1 MKSKL
6 FKVLHPVCGKPMV
19 QHVVDRLT
27 EMNAD
32 RIVVVVGHGADQV
45 RSTIAGA
52 VEFAHQEQQLGTAH
66 ALMQAGPLL
75 EHEDGL
81 TLVLYGDTPLLTAD
95 TLQRMMEAHR
105 QSGAGVT
112 LLTAHMD
119 NPTGYGRIIRDAA
132 GEVQAIVEQKDC
144 TPEQQAIQEINTGT
158 YCFDNR
164 KLFAALKLVNNHNA
178 QGEYYLTD
186 VIEIMRSGG
195 SKACAHVLDD
205 PQESIG
211 VNDRVALAEV
221 EEIMRRRIAHAHM
234 LGGVTLIDPA
244 STYIDADVRI
254 GADTVVLPG
263 TMLRGKTVIGEDCVI
278 GPQAEIA
285 DSVIGD
291 GVAINRSVLSES
303 SVGSHT
309 QVGPFAYLRPGS
321 KVGEHAKIGDFVEL
335 KNAQIG
341 DGSKVPHHSY
351 VGDAVVGSRVNIGC
365 GVITANYDG
374 VNKHQTR
381 IEDDAFI
388 GSNSSLIAPIHIGQ
402 GAYVV
407 AGSTITSDVEADAM
421 AIARQRQTNKPG
433 YASRLKNR
441 IRGKKPLSSE

>member
-1 MKSKL
+1 
-6 FKVLHPVCGKPMV
+6 
-19 QHVVDRLT
+19 
-27 EMNAD
+27 
-32 RIVVVVGHGADQV
+32 
-45 RSTIAGA
+45 
-52 VEFAHQEQQLGTAH
+52 
-66 ALMQAGPLL
+66 
-75 EHEDGL
+75 
-81 TLVLYGDTPLLTAD
+81 
-95 TLQRMMEAHR
+95 
-105 QSGAGVT
+105 
-112 LLTAHMD
+112 
-119 NPTGYGRIIRDAA
+119 
-132 GEVQAIVEQKDC
+132 
-144 TPEQQAIQEINTGT
+144 
-158 YCFDNR
+158 
-164 KLFAALKLVNNHNA
+164 
-178 QGEYYLTD
+178 
-186 VIEIMRSGG
+186 
-195 SKACAHVLDD
+195 
-205 PQESIG
+205 
-211 VNDRVALAEV
+211 
-221 EEIMRRRIAHAHM
+221 MRRRIAHAHM